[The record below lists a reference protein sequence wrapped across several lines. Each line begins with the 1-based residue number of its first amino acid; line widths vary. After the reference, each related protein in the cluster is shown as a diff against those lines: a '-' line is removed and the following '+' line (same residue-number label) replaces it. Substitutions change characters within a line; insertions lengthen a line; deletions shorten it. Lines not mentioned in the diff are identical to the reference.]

1 MVAMQNCFWRRM
13 RYEKAI
19 GLKLMPIPFQLLQAF
34 LLSQLVLLATDGEVR
49 KVGFYGGNLLGL
61 LVFYHGIS
69 MVLKMK
75 YKKEKRIEIQIAKL
89 SFYQSYLRLP
99 LEKLYHSSVGEDL
112 EHFTNDFDTVMEKR
126 FEKFPS
132 LVAAVA
138 EVLIFGGYLFFLNP
152 MMAVLLL
159 AIGMVQI
166 VPPLIVKK
174 YMQVSY
180 ENCRDIEAEI
190 TDFILTAFS
199 GFLTIKIYNLTEWWL
214 NRLEKLYARYRRI
227 GKESIYASNGEMA
240 LYEFLSQLLSYGTYC
255 IVGVLAVMGKV
266 PLEVGIQGIALSG
279 NFYGALKSSFL
290 LWPKL
295 AVAKVAEE
303 RLTQLFASENR
314 EEEIE
319 GNEITLENVSFSYNR
334 EILKDASF
342 SMDHRAKIL
351 LRGANGAG
359 KSTLLK
365 LLTGLERPEKGKV
378 LLGKVKA
385 GELSRKMFSGKVL
398 YLPQDDPMLS
408 ITGEALYDEILKRD
422 KEEALG
428 YTDRFGLNRKTVS
441 NQEIAAL
448 SGGERKKIFL
458 ALALAVK
465 PPFLLLDEP
474 TNHLDEKGKQIL
486 AACLTEYS
494 GGFLMVTHDQLMEKL
509 DARVCVLREGRL
521 YDKG

>member
-1 MVAMQNCFWRRM
+1 MAMQNCFWRRM

-49 KVGFYGGNLLGL
+49 KVGFYGGILLGL

-138 EVLIFGGYLFFLNP
+138 ETLIFGGYLFFLNP

-227 GKESIYASNGEMA
+227 GKETIYASNGEMA
-240 LYEFLSQLLSYGTYC
+240 LYEFLSQLY
-255 IVGVLAVMGKV
+255 
-266 PLEVGIQGIALSG
+266 
-279 NFYGALKSSFL
+279 
-290 LWPKL
+290 
-295 AVAKVAEE
+295 
-303 RLTQLFASENR
+303 
-314 EEEIE
+314 
-319 GNEITLENVSFSYNR
+319 
-334 EILKDASF
+334 
-342 SMDHRAKIL
+342 
-351 LRGANGAG
+351 
-359 KSTLLK
+359 
-365 LLTGLERPEKGKV
+365 
-378 LLGKVKA
+378 
-385 GELSRKMFSGKVL
+385 
-398 YLPQDDPMLS
+398 
-408 ITGEALYDEILKRD
+408 
-422 KEEALG
+422 
-428 YTDRFGLNRKTVS
+428 
-441 NQEIAAL
+441 
-448 SGGERKKIFL
+448 
-458 ALALAVK
+458 
-465 PPFLLLDEP
+465 
-474 TNHLDEKGKQIL
+474 
-486 AACLTEYS
+486 
-494 GGFLMVTHDQLMEKL
+494 LMEL
-509 DARVCVLREGRL
+509 TVL
-521 YDKG
+521 